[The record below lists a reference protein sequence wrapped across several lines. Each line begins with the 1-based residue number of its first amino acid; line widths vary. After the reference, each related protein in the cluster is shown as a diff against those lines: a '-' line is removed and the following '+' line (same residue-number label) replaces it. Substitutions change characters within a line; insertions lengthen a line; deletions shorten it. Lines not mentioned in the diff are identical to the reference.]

1 MCQMRNPREANK
13 ALNRTQQKI
22 RQSGIP
28 TMLVHL
34 LYEAV
39 LVCFSGQKLH
49 GHLEHFCLSILAQ
62 SAIKQTNDNIFG
74 TLSVR
79 CRLTIRNKF
88 YVGSRLRH

>member
-28 TMLVHL
+28 IILVQL

-39 LVCFSGQKLH
+39 LVCFSGQRLH
-49 GHLEHFCLSILAQ
+49 GYLEHFSHSILA
-62 SAIKQTNDNIFG
+62 
-74 TLSVR
+74 
-79 CRLTIRNKF
+79 
-88 YVGSRLRH
+88 